1 MLTLSTFIQHSI
13 GSPRKINEARKI
25 NLKTIQVRK
34 EEIKL
39 SSFAGNMVL
48 YIKSL
53 KNPQKQNKTKQNKPV
68 RTKKKCNKVAEY
80 KINMKK
86 ICCISMHK

>member
-25 NLKTIQVRK
+25 NLNSIQVGK
-34 EEIKL
+34 EEIKM

-53 KNPQKQNKTKQNKPV
+53 KNTQKEKQKLLELTK
-68 RTKKKCNKVAEY
+68 
-80 KINMKK
+80 MKSSCRIWNQYEK